1 MWRKLDLINFALDVF
16 ILFFLI
22 AGPWIEATAFV
33 QVLGRA
39 HPLVLHFPIVFI
51 LLLPLLP
58 WIFSGLSLPRDRS
71 AMATNRSLQLVHFF
85 TALTVLFGLV
95 LALEEG
101 YSGGQIQLH
110 KWGGILV
117 LLCIIGLQNTHL
129 GQNTHTKKAPIYLA
143 IPALILL
150 ITSHVGA
157 GMTHGQGFLTE
168 PIVKKYTKKVPLDQA
183 FVYRDIIHP
192 ILDQKCMNCHS
203 GSKSKGDLSLE
214 DSLSIV
220 QGGENGVVLIPGDPD
235 ESMLFQRLILD
246 IDHEDHM
253 PPKGKPQLNSHE
265 IALIKAWVS
274 QPSLFGVAYNTLDP
288 SDTLSILIKEHY
300 ASDEQTY
307 SDIKPV
313 SKSTIQGLN
322 DNYRTLTPI
331 ALKSPALYARFLSAS
346 HFEDE
351 YVENLTKVRDQVV
364 DLYLGYMPVKN
375 HLLPIIG
382 SFKNLQVL
390 NLNGTHITDEGLQ
403 HLANLKDLQKLYMT
417 ETKVT
422 QDGIRKLLEK
432 NPIKKIYLWNTPI
445 DSTEFNQLR
454 REFPGTIMV
463 GESNELGNEIIAL
476 NAPQIKPESPFIKTS
491 MQVTFDHPIPDVD
504 IRYTTDGSDPDSI
517 HSSRYNGP
525 LEISQDLHLKIKA
538 FKPGW
543 LSSPVTQKS
552 YVVTKHIPDS
562 VWFESEPNPRFA
574 GEGPKTLINHLSGEK
589 VHEDK
594 NYLAYLDHDAVFG
607 FSFSEV
613 KPFQKVIVSG
623 LTKTPAYIFPPVSAT
638 LEAWDGSQWKQIQ
651 LLKPVTPDSDI
662 DYEKFYLSF
671 EPDQVLQTD
680 KIRLRMKP
688 LDRLPPWHPGK
699 GARGWVFV
707 DEVLFQ

>member
-1 MWRKLDLINFALDVF
+1 
-16 ILFFLI
+16 
-22 AGPWIEATAFV
+22 
-33 QVLGRA
+33 
-39 HPLVLHFPIVFI
+39 
-51 LLLPLLP
+51 
-58 WIFSGLSLPRDRS
+58 
-71 AMATNRSLQLVHFF
+71 
-85 TALTVLFGLV
+85 
-95 LALEEG
+95 
-101 YSGGQIQLH
+101 
-110 KWGGILV
+110 
-117 LLCIIGLQNTHL
+117 
-129 GQNTHTKKAPIYLA
+129 
-143 IPALILL
+143 PALILL

-390 NLNGTHITDEGLQ
+390 NLNGTHITDEG
-403 HLANLKDLQKLYMT
+403 
-417 ETKVT
+417 
-422 QDGIRKLLEK
+422 
-432 NPIKKIYLWNTPI
+432 
-445 DSTEFNQLR
+445 
-454 REFPGTIMV
+454 
-463 GESNELGNEIIAL
+463 
-476 NAPQIKPESPFIKTS
+476 
-491 MQVTFDHPIPDVD
+491 
-504 IRYTTDGSDPDSI
+504 
-517 HSSRYNGP
+517 
-525 LEISQDLHLKIKA
+525 
-538 FKPGW
+538 
-543 LSSPVTQKS
+543 
-552 YVVTKHIPDS
+552 
-562 VWFESEPNPRFA
+562 
-574 GEGPKTLINHLSGEK
+574 
-589 VHEDK
+589 
-594 NYLAYLDHDAVFG
+594 
-607 FSFSEV
+607 
-613 KPFQKVIVSG
+613 
-623 LTKTPAYIFPPVSAT
+623 
-638 LEAWDGSQWKQIQ
+638 
-651 LLKPVTPDSDI
+651 
-662 DYEKFYLSF
+662 
-671 EPDQVLQTD
+671 
-680 KIRLRMKP
+680 
-688 LDRLPPWHPGK
+688 
-699 GARGWVFV
+699 
-707 DEVLFQ
+707 